1 MKYFI
6 IFNYVGFN
14 SVNITGI
21 TRDVLFTD
29 VKCQYLWQEAFLEF
43 WTNCAMLQQL
53 CLQQLIFHSEIYNFN
68 SILDITLQESMTY
81 DITIQFIIIFNMISL
96 AGWI

>member
-29 VKCQYLWQEAFLEF
+29 VKCQYL
-43 WTNCAMLQQL
+43 
-53 CLQQLIFHSEIYNFN
+53 
-68 SILDITLQESMTY
+68 
-81 DITIQFIIIFNMISL
+81 
-96 AGWI
+96 